1 MGNSKI
7 VLTTADLITIFYF
20 IFNFANYEV
29 HMELLDCKF
38 QLVLGII

>member
-20 IFNFANYEV
+20 IFNFANHEV
-29 HMELLDCKF
+29 HMELFDCKF